1 MSDSYFDAARAAGTY
16 PRKGYG
22 YLSEEEKRVEIQRKI
37 NKGWQDEWV
46 VKEAQRM
53 GIVKQ
58 KKIDREDQ
66 KEIRSSLGYSRIG
79 RNNI

>member
-22 YLSEEEKRVEIQRKI
+22 YLTEEEKRVEIQRKI

-46 VKEAQRM
+46 IKEATRM
-53 GIVKQ
+53 GITKQ
-58 KKIDREDQ
+58 KKIDRQDL
-66 KEIRSSLGYSRIG
+66 KEIKSSLGYSRIG
-79 RNNI
+79 RNNV